1 MFGYIIFNKPE
12 SLDSGIMMIT
22 RHVIAEYVKALRKI
36 TD

>member
-12 SLDSGIMMIT
+12 LRFREYDVT
-22 RHVIAEYVKALRKI
+22 RHVIVEYVKALRKI